1 MIYVRA
7 DDQDNPVFSD
17 FRNKIARIH
26 VPSNED
32 SPIIYKGD
40 AVQVANDFVRLV
52 DDMKEHGY
60 DKIAAMV
67 MLDRIH
73 ELLPI
78 EDK

>member
-1 MIYVRA
+1 MKLSLEIGLRGG
-7 DDQDNPVFSD
+7 NM
-17 FRNKIARIH
+17 IH

-40 AVQVANDFVRLV
+40 AVQIAKDFVRLV
-52 DDMKEHGY
+52 DDMKNYGY
-60 DKIAAMV
+60 DKIAASI

-78 EDK
+78 EDI

>member
-1 MIYVRA
+1 M
-7 DDQDNPVFSD
+7 
-17 FRNKIARIH
+17 IH

-40 AVQVANDFVRLV
+40 AVQIAKDFVRLV
-52 DDMKEHGY
+52 DDMKDRGY
-60 DKIAAMV
+60 DKIAAMI

-78 EDK
+78 DDN